1 MNLLT
6 YLLKPETLIAVIIP
20 LVFCVYA
27 LTAEVKNKRTSKIYW
42 ILFLIALP
50 LTVFSGSWS
59 GGIKENYYG
68 LHIFPVFFILVCI
81 GNLLPIR
88 MPNASKLTVVALTY
102 LNLFI
107 IDLFAGY
114 FPLTIPN
121 WISFSFQTP
130 LDPEVV
136 AHIVSVNPA
145 YSYFGVGG
153 AGYTDTLFII
163 FVSTLFIS
171 FLEQQIDD
179 NRKISVMMAEL
190 KD

>member
-6 YLLKPETLIAVIIP
+6 YLLKPETLVAVIIP
-20 LVFCVYA
+20 LIFCIYA
-27 LTAEVKNKRTSKIYW
+27 LTIEAKNKTTSKTYW

-50 LTVFSGSWS
+50 LTVLSGSWS

-88 MPNASKLTVVALTY
+88 MPSASRLTVVALTY

-121 WISFSFQTP
+121 WISFSFQKP

-136 AHIVSVNPA
+136 AHIVSINPA

-153 AGYTDTLFII
+153 AGYSDTLFII
-163 FVSTLFIS
+163 FASTLFIS
-171 FLEQQIDD
+171 FIEWQIEE
-179 NRKISVMMAEL
+179 NKQISKMMAETES
-190 KD
+190 